1 MASKKVLFNL
11 LVLGLLTHG
20 AVAQDELKDLE
31 LLEDNDI
38 NILLE
43 DDKSGVDL
51 DLSRLEEID
60 DLEALKKDVG
70 DSLPDV
76 KLSQE
81 NKMKLDALNDD
92 EQSEIDALLGTS
104 ESEQKKVSAKG
115 APSKAAQDAS
125 PTKPSIKPVIFDA
138 GIEEK
143 KLLDLAKYVEK
154 KIPTGEWDEISTA
167 AKVEK
172 YVVQEGDWLWK
183 ISQRLFGS
191 GFYYSKIWSMNPQIT
206 NPHEIEPGQVLVFDT
221 GSSEDFPKVAFGQFD
236 APNEAPSEESKEFVK
251 QTQIAARG
259 FAKYG
264 DDVLSPWLMEREKLA
279 KQGAFFQSLT
289 DTNYSDVLEM
299 SATELN
305 EDYKNYDPPISEISI
320 VEPGDAYDEDG
331 VDRTTKLEFKVKEG
345 FYLNTFLTTNHV
357 QDLGK
362 IVAKKDESV
371 YIHKDE
377 TVYIEFDKSVKVRPG
392 DMFTVYEPEG
402 KITHPVS
409 DREGHKYTTKAQVKV
424 IRQIEDKW
432 EAKITE
438 LSGLIQRASR
448 LTVYTPKINKIFKT
462 FNKRTIEAA
471 LVGTYRDQTGGIS
484 MGDVVYLD
492 RGRVDGVELG
502 NVFEIYSFRDEGTG
516 KRISND
522 PTYIVGE
529 VVVITLTD
537 NFATALVVN
546 SSTDIEKGAV
556 ALSKTEE
563 KALREAKLNRG
574 LKSSDI
580 QMKEKLG
587 LEELDVELNLDDL
600 SQDLLER
607 IDEVQIN
614 EDELEELERQERE
627 KSIIK
632 DHEKDLKELERLEK
646 ELIDAETKI
655 NEKKVDEDTYLESQ
669 DLESIEKNAQSKNP
683 NAFESMDEMES
694 EIGKKYMDEDLNS
707 RENPYGLTEFD
718 LEEIDELLNTGAN

>member
-1 MASKKVLFNL
+1 MASKGIVLNL
-11 LVLGLLTHG
+11 LLL
-20 AVAQDELKDLE
+20 ALLSQSAISQDELKDLE

-43 DDKSGVDL
+43 EDRTGVDL

-60 DLEALKKDVG
+60 DLESLKKDVG
-70 DSLPDV
+70 SSLPEV
-76 KLSQE
+76 QLSKE
-81 NKMKLDALNDD
+81 NQMKLEALNDD
-92 EQSEIDALLGTS
+92 EQSEIDALLGSSSDEGTATKKQVITS
-104 ESEQKKVSAKG
+104 KDK
-115 APSKAAQDAS
+115 SK
-125 PTKPSIKPVIFDA
+125 TPSIKPVIFDA

-143 KLLDLAKYVEK
+143 KLLELAKFVEK
-154 KIPTGEWDEISTA
+154 KIPKDEWNEISTA
-167 AKVEK
+167 AKAEK
-172 YVVQEGDWLWK
+172 YVVQDGDWLWK

-221 GSSEDFPKVAFGQFD
+221 GSSEDFPKVSFGSFD
-236 APNEAPSEESKEFVK
+236 APGTAPTEESKEFVK
-251 QTQIAARG
+251 QTQLAARG
-259 FAKYG
+259 FGKYG
-264 DDVLSPWLMEREKLA
+264 DDVMSPWLLEREKLA
-279 KQGAFFQSLT
+279 KKGAFFQGLT

-320 VEPGDAYDEDG
+320 VEPDDSYDENG
-331 VDRTTKLEFKVKEG
+331 IDRTTKLEFKIKEG

-362 IVAKKDESV
+362 IVAKKDESI
-371 YIHKDE
+371 YMHKGE
-377 TVYIEFDKSVKVRPG
+377 TAYVEFDKAVKVRPG
-392 DMFTVYEPEG
+392 DMFTIYEPEG

-409 DREGHKYTTKAQVKV
+409 DREGFKYTTKAQVKA

-432 EAKITE
+432 EVKITD
-438 LSGLIQRASR
+438 LSGLIKRGAR
-448 LTVYTPKINKIFKT
+448 VTVYTPKINKIFKT

-471 LVGTYRDQTGGIS
+471 LIGTYKEQTGGIS
-484 MGDVVYLD
+484 MGDVVFLD

-502 NVFEIYSFRDEGTG
+502 NIFEIYSFKDEGTG

-529 VVVITLTD
+529 VVIITLTD

-546 SSTDIEKGAV
+546 SGTDIAQGSV

-563 KALREAKLNRG
+563 KALREAKLKQG
-574 LKSSDI
+574 LKSSDV
-580 QMKEKLG
+580 MTKEKLG

-646 ELIDAETKI
+646 ELVDAETKL
-655 NEKKVDEDTYLESQ
+655 NEKKVDEDAYLESQ
-669 DLESIEKNAQSKNP
+669 DLEAIEKNAQSKNP
-683 NAFESMDEMES
+683 NAFESMDDMES
-694 EIGKKYMDEDLNS
+694 QIGKKYMDEDLNS
-707 RENPYGLTEFD
+707 KENPYGLTEFD

>member
-1 MASKKVLFNL
+1 MKSRSIILNL
-11 LVLGLLTHG
+11 LLVGLLTQNVY
-20 AVAQDELKDLE
+20 ASDELKDLE
-31 LLEDNDI
+31 LLEDEDI

-43 DDKSGVDL
+43 DDKTGVDL

-70 DSLPDV
+70 GSLPDV
-76 KLSQE
+76 QLSKE

-92 EQSEIDALLGTS
+92 EQSEIDSLLGTS
-104 ESEQKKVSAKG
+104 EKKELKAMPKM
-115 APSKAAQDAS
+115 PSKKGIAK
-125 PTKPSIKPVIFDA
+125 KPSLSKPVIFDA
-138 GIEEK
+138 GLEEK
-143 KLLDLAKYVEK
+143 KLLDLAKFVEK
-154 KIPTGEWDEISTA
+154 KIPAGEWDEISTA

-172 YVVQEGDWLWK
+172 YVVQDGDWLWK

-221 GSSEDFPKVAFGQFD
+221 GSSEDFPKVAFGSFET
-236 APNEAPSEESKEFVK
+236 PTEESKEFVK
-251 QTQIAARG
+251 QSKLAAKG

-264 DDVLSPWLMEREKLA
+264 DDVLPPWLEERQRLA
-279 KQGAFFQSLT
+279 QNGAFFQGLT
-289 DTNYSDVLEM
+289 DSTYADVMEM

-320 VEPGDAYDEDG
+320 IEPDETYDEDG
-331 VDRTTKLEFKVKEG
+331 VDRTTKLTFKVKEG

-362 IVAKKDESV
+362 IVAKKNESV
-371 YIHKDE
+371 YMQKGE
-377 TVYIEFDKSVKVRPG
+377 TIYLEFDKAVKVRPG
-392 DMFTVYEPEG
+392 DFFTIYEPEG
-402 KITHPVS
+402 KVTHPVS
-409 DREGHKYTTKAQVKV
+409 DREGFKYTTKAQVKA

-432 EAKITE
+432 EVKITE
-438 LSGLIQRASR
+438 LSGLIQRGAR
-448 LTVYTPKINKIFKT
+448 VTVYTPKINKIFQT
-462 FNKRTIEAA
+462 FNKRNIEAA
-471 LVGTYRDQTGGIS
+471 LIGTYKDQTGGIS

-502 NVFEIYSFRDEGTG
+502 NVFEVYSFKDEGTG
-516 KRISND
+516 KRISNN

-537 NFATALVVN
+537 NFATALVRN
-546 SSTDIEKGAV
+546 SSTDISKGAV

-563 KALREAKLNRG
+563 KALREAKIRQG
-574 LKSSDI
+574 LKSSEVET
-580 QMKEKLG
+580 KERLG

-646 ELIDAETKI
+646 ELVDAETKL
-655 NEKKVDEDTYLESQ
+655 NEKKVDEDAYLESQ
-669 DLESIEKNAQSKNP
+669 DLESIEKNAKSKNA
-683 NAFESMDEMES
+683 NAFESMDELES
-694 EIGKKYMDEDLNS
+694 EFGKKYMDEDLNS
-707 RENPYGLTEFD
+707 KENPYGLTEFD